1 MEILISIIVILVGFF
16 VGGAR
21 EKKHFEDLKR
31 REAALLAKVP
41 TRNIAGP
48 KLTSGTT
55 FLVMG
60 SVVVAS
66 DAFKDFV
73 GGLKSFFGGRMGA
86 QESLLDRARREAIC
100 RLRES
105 ALSQGAKEVVD
116 VHIVTSFLDQM
127 GAEVSAYGTA
137 IRE

>member
-1 MEILISIIVILVGFF
+1 VV
-16 VGGAR
+16 
-21 EKKHFEDLKR
+21 
-31 REAALLAKVP
+31 
-41 TRNIAGP
+41 
-48 KLTSGTT
+48 
-55 FLVMG
+55 G

-137 IRE
+137 VRE

>member
-1 MEILISIIVILVGFF
+1 MEILISIAVILVGFF

-41 TRNIAGP
+41 TRNVAGP

-55 FLVMG
+55 FLVVG

-137 IRE
+137 VRE